1 MKQFAWHW
9 HNLAAK
15 ESGLECA
22 CMNNDDFIVP
32 VTGGGRH
39 HWVSMCAVW
48 PSHSKWLSKKS
59 NGSVSNFPLSL
70 NIPPQ
75 DGTEGFWIRCYMSA
89 AQMKVWHKCFK
100 DGQESVE
107 SDPHSG
113 RPATSR
119 TSENVERV
127 QSAINKDQQLTVQ
140 ALEANRGIPKT
151 TVSEVLTQDLGIKC
165 VMAKFVPWLLLPE
178 QNKHCVAV
186 ANDLIHTSTNQLDSL
201 NIITRD

>member
-1 MKQFAWHW
+1 
-9 HNLAAK
+9 
-15 ESGLECA
+15 
-22 CMNNDDFIVP
+22 
-32 VTGGGRH
+32 
-39 HWVSMCAVW
+39 
-48 PSHSKWLSKKS
+48 
-59 NGSVSNFPLSL
+59 
-70 NIPPQ
+70 
-75 DGTEGFWIRCYMSA
+75 
-89 AQMKVWHKCFK
+89 MKVWHKCFK

-140 ALEANRGIPKT
+140 ALEANLGIPKT

-178 QNKHCVAV
+178 QKVHHVV
-186 ANDLIHTSTNQLDSL
+186 FANDLIQTATNEPDLVPCDFWLFPKLKSS
-201 NIITRD
+201 